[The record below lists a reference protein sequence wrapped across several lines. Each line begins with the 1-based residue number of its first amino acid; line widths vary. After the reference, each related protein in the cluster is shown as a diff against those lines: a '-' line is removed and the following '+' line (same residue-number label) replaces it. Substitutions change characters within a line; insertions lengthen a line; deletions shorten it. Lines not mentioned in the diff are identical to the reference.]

1 MIKRYN
7 QSKRLSEAVVYNG
20 IAYLCGQC
28 CYEENEG
35 KKNIKI
41 QTKEALEN
49 IERVLDKVGSDKRK
63 ILSATIYLKNINHF
77 DEMNEIWE
85 NWLEEGY
92 SPARA
97 CVEANLAEKELLVEI
112 VVTAAL

>member
-7 QSKRLSEAVVYNG
+7 QSKRLSEAVIYNG
-20 IAYLCGQC
+20 TVYLCGQC

-49 IERVLDKVGSDKRK
+49 IERILAEVGSDKRK
-63 ILSATIYLKNINHF
+63 ILSTTIYLKNINHF
-77 DEMNEIWE
+77 NEMNEIWE
-85 NWLEEGY
+85 SWLEEDF

-97 CVEANLAEKELLVEI
+97 CVEANLAEKELLIEI
-112 VVTAAL
+112 VVIAAL